1 MSGILA
7 GIGMLAGAN
16 QWREGQRFDQRQQLN
31 NQIQQG
37 LGREAQFLPADTGYT
52 GPDYLG
58 QDVTIP
64 GTGMLGT
71 TEDPQRRAL
80 LQFLGGLGGTQG
92 LRPSDA
98 LGIAQRVTELQS
110 ADQAQRRTLDADVSN
125 IFLRDD
131 LGGARDVQKN
141 QWDIDAAAV
150 LTAARE
156 AEKRGDYAA
165 QQDLAR
171 LNSRLRRQ
179 EEEAKGG
186 KGLPPSAAAYPLPA
200 GGMVIGPA
208 PHTADFAKGVQDVGT
223 AAENVAVLDELLTSY
238 HGNMSQGREFT
249 GYDAGKQAALYQR
262 AIGIMSQVG
271 NTGVLNEG
279 EYQRY
284 SKTYPSPQAFFEK
297 LYSSD
302 KTLFGAMESA
312 RDQTA
317 RRYETVRAAHPWTAG
332 VQGVHRAPGEMPTA
346 DSVARAEMRAA
357 TPADAA
363 RMVERKR
370 VSRQRSAEED
380 ARRSY
385 GR

>member
-1 MSGILA
+1 
-7 GIGMLAGAN
+7 MLAGGTA
-16 QWREGQRFDQRQQLN
+16 WREGQRSDQRDALGRAIN
-31 NQIQQG
+31 SG
-37 LGREAQFLPADTGYT
+37 LGQEAQFLPADTGYT

-80 LQFLGGLGGTQG
+80 LRFLGGLGATPG

-110 ADQAQRRTLDADVSN
+110 ADQAQARTLDADVAN

-141 QWDIDAAAV
+141 QWGIDAAAV
-150 LTAARE
+150 ATAARE

-171 LNSRLRRQ
+171 LNSRLRR
-179 EEEAKGG
+179 EEAAAGGG

-200 GGMVIGPA
+200 GGLAIGPA
-208 PHTADFAKGVQDVGT
+208 PHTGDFAKGVQDVGT

-249 GYDAGKQAALYQR
+249 GYDAGKQQALYQR

-297 LYSSD
+297 LYSND

>member
-7 GIGMLAGAN
+7 GIGMLAGGTA
-16 QWREGQRFDQRQQLN
+16 WREGQRSDQRDALGRAIN
-31 NQIQQG
+31 SG
-37 LGREAQFLPADTGYT
+37 LGQEAQFLPADTGYT

-58 QDVTIP
+58 TDITIP

-80 LQFLGGLGGTQG
+80 LRFLGGLGGTQG

-110 ADQAQRRTLDADVSN
+110 ADQAQARTLDADVAN
-125 IFLRDD
+125 IFLRDE
-131 LGGARDVQKN
+131 LGQAQDEQKNTWAVSAATVQQEARD
-141 QWDIDAAAV
+141 
-150 LTAARE
+150 
-156 AEKRGDYAA
+156 AEKRGDYAHA
-165 QQDLAR
+165 ERLAR
-171 LNSRLRRQ
+171 LNSQLRMA
-179 EEEAKGG
+179 EEQAKGKG
-186 KGLPPSAAAYPLPA
+186 GLPPSAAAYPLPA

-208 PHTADFAKGVQDVGT
+208 PHTSEFSKGVQDVGT
-223 AAENVAVLDELLTSY
+223 AAENVGVMDELLTSY

-249 GYDAGKQAALYQR
+249 GYDAGKQMALYQR

-284 SKTYPSPQAFFEK
+284 SKAYPSPQAFFEK
-297 LYSSD
+297 LYSND

-357 TPADAA
+357 TPAQAA
-363 RMVERKR
+363 QMVERKR